1 MTLNTSMLNKVSAK
15 QISENFAKSYPD
27 LLEGAVITKIEISGC
42 QGSRRT
48 DKIDLSY
55 DGDDITDQKSVS
67 KSEVRWIDI
76 KALSFKST
84 ITSRISTLC
93 SRLCIRYSNM
103 WILPVSS
110 MEEFLEGAQEIEREF
125 QAGIQNVVDNYEM
138 HIEAEKNRS
147 PRMSSLIDQLK
158 LTKDDFIKSFRFNIA
173 HFIPFT
179 PISVEGDE
187 TQDYYQEQLITDLAE
202 EAMRVYEKISKN
214 NNLRS
219 STIDRLKQMQNK
231 IISFMFIHKE
241 AAVLAEAIKH
251 IMNNLPKGA
260 ISEPRDVA
268 VLQQW
273 FYFMSD
279 ASMLKRIISGEQ
291 KVTDWL
297 ESITRSFNQSSQT
310 EPNALQ
316 NTGIEAILDSTN
328 VFQVEPV
335 VENDINNS
343 TLSNTDPVAEPE
355 KSVSQQDDNAE
366 NGFDIELKGW

>member
-1 MTLNTSMLNKVSAK
+1 
-15 QISENFAKSYPD
+15 
-27 LLEGAVITKIEISGC
+27 
-42 QGSRRT
+42 
-48 DKIDLSY
+48 
-55 DGDDITDQKSVS
+55 
-67 KSEVRWIDI
+67 
-76 KALSFKST
+76 
-84 ITSRISTLC
+84 
-93 SRLCIRYSNM
+93 
-103 WILPVSS
+103 
-110 MEEFLEGAQEIEREF
+110 
-125 QAGIQNVVDNYEM
+125 
-138 HIEAEKNRS
+138 
-147 PRMSSLIDQLK
+147 QLK

-202 EAMRVYEKISKN
+202 EAMKVYEKISKN

-297 ESITRSFNQSSQT
+297 ESITRSFNQ
-310 EPNALQ
+310 
-316 NTGIEAILDSTN
+316 
-328 VFQVEPV
+328 
-335 VENDINNS
+335 
-343 TLSNTDPVAEPE
+343 
-355 KSVSQQDDNAE
+355 
-366 NGFDIELKGW
+366 